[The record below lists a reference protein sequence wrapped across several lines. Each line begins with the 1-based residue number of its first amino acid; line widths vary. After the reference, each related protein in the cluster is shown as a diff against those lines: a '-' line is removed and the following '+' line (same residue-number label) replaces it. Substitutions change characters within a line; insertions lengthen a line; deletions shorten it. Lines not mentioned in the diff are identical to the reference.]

1 MTDNIQLLK
10 NFNEESN
17 INNFSQLPEWLKEKL
32 YLKSI
37 YCLRTGDCDKDIANK
52 IKLFYITKD
61 FDDDSKRDLKSLFL
75 ALKILIIQKYLTQS

>member
-1 MTDNIQLLK
+1 MTHNIQLLK

-52 IKLFYITKD
+52 NNLILYN
-61 FDDDSKRDLKSLFL
+61 KRFR
-75 ALKILIIQKYLTQS
+75 